1 MQFEQ
6 SNPPTHHSLVMSPA
20 APEVQPDSEL
30 NAPESAAKIR
40 TLIVDD
46 EPLSREV
53 LRRLLVKEPDIDII
67 GLPTSSREAV
77 ELINRLEPDL
87 VFLDVQMPELD
98 GFEVLSQVR
107 CAHTPTAIFVTA
119 NDSFAQRADE
129 VHALDFMV
137 KPCTRQRLQAA
148 LQRARERF
156 HRLTMAANPATSD
169 PPNNCLR

>member
-6 SNPPTHHSLVMSPA
+6 SNPLTQRALVMSPP
-20 APEVQPDSEL
+20 APEVQPDSPL
-30 NAPESAAKIR
+30 NAPEAPAKIR

-53 LRRLLVKEPDIDII
+53 LRRLLAKEPDIDII
-67 GLPTSSREAV
+67 GLPTTSREAV

-98 GFEVLSQVR
+98 GFEVLTQVR
-107 CAHTPTAIFVTA
+107 CAPPPTAIFVTA
-119 NDSFAQRADE
+119 NDGFAQRADE

-137 KPCTRQRLQAA
+137 KPCTRQRLQDA

-156 HRLTMAANPATSD
+156 HRLTLAANPAVSD
-169 PPNNCLR
+169 QPQ